1 MVINLGMNWE
11 NFYKDNIVEYIKSL
25 QTNPFELVT
34 LIIDITIVIF
44 LMYCFFKIVRGSR
57 AWQLIKGIALLII
70 ATWMSGLFNLKILN
84 WILTGIMNLGVIAII
99 VIFQPELRRAL
110 EQLGTNKLTQFFGI
124 DKDLSTKTKEDIYK
138 VVIAATELSKAKT
151 GALIVLERDIK
162 IQDIIAT
169 GIPMNAEV
177 SPQLLVN
184 IFEPKTP
191 LHDGAV
197 VISGNKIAAAA
208 CVLPLADDK
217 DIAKELGTRHRAAIG
232 ISKESDSIVVVVSEE
247 TGKIS
252 VAKDGTLIA
261 DVREDVLKKILISN
275 IVTKR
280 FSVEKKERKSKVKEL
295 KEKGLIIFENG
306 ENLKEKNLALTERGK
321 ICAEEITGELKDIEK
336 IAMEKTLEIMEDTQ

>member
-11 NFYKDNIVEYIKSL
+11 NFYKENILVYIKSL
-25 QTNPFELVT
+25 QESPLELIS
-34 LIIDITIVIF
+34 LILDLSIVIF
-44 LMYCFFKIVRGSR
+44 LIYCFLKVVKGSR
-57 AWQLIKGIALLII
+57 AWQLIKGIALLVI
-70 ATWMSGLFNLKILN
+70 ATWASGLLNLKILN

-99 VIFQPELRRAL
+99 VIFQPELRRGL
-110 EQLGTNKLTQFFGI
+110 EQLGTNKFTQFFGL
-124 DKDLSTKTKEDIYK
+124 DKDLATKTKEDIYK
-138 VVIAATELSKAKT
+138 VVIAATELSKTKT
-151 GALIVLERDIK
+151 GALIVIERDIK
-162 IQDIIAT
+162 IQDIIST
-169 GIPMNAEV
+169 GIPMNADV

-208 CVLPLADDK
+208 CVLPLADDN

-232 ISKESDSIVVVVSEE
+232 MSKESDSIVVIVSEE

-280 FSVEKKERKSKVKEL
+280 FTVEKKERANRIKEF
-295 KEKGLIIFENG
+295 KEKM
-306 ENLKEKNLALTERGK
+306 KEEKK
-321 ICAEEITGELKDIEK
+321 EEKKE
-336 IAMEKTLEIMEDTQ
+336 

>member
-1 MVINLGMNWE
+1 MKNIGDLINT
-11 NFYKDNIVEYIKSL
+11 FYEQNILAYIQSL
-25 QTNPFELVT
+25 QEYPIKFVS
-34 LIIDITIVIF
+34 LILDITIVVF
-44 LMYCFFKIVRGSR
+44 LAYELIKIVKGSR
-57 AWQLIKGIALLII
+57 AWQLIKGIAFLVVATGVSKLL
-70 ATWMSGLFNLKILN
+70 NLYILN
-84 WILTGIMNLGVIAII
+84 YILSMIMDWGVILVII
-99 VIFQPELRRAL
+99 IFQPEIRRAL
-110 EQLGTNKLTQFFGI
+110 EQLGGNNRFSRFFGF
-124 DKDLSTKTKEDIYK
+124 DKDIITRTKEDIYK
-138 VVIAATELSKAKT
+138 VVIAAFELAKTHT
-151 GALIVLERDIK
+151 GALIVIERDIK
-162 IQDIIAT
+162 LSDIIAT
-169 GIPMNAEV
+169 GIPMNSEV

-184 IFEPKTP
+184 IFVPNTP

-295 KEKGLIIFENG
+295 KEKWKMKKK
-306 ENLKEKNLALTERGK
+306 KEEK
-321 ICAEEITGELKDIEK
+321 EEKEEEK
-336 IAMEKTLEIMEDTQ
+336 

>member
-1 MVINLGMNWE
+1 MGNSIGIKWQNFLNENILSYINA
-11 NFYKDNIVEYIKSL
+11 IKE
-25 QTNPFELVT
+25 NPFELVT
-34 LIIDITIVIF
+34 IVLDIAIVIF
-44 LMYCFFKIVRGSR
+44 LIYTFLKIVKGSR
-57 AWQLIKGIALLII
+57 AMQLIKGILLLILV
-70 ATWMSGLFNLKILN
+70 TWMSGLLNLKILN
-84 WILTGIMNLGVIAII
+84 SILTGIMNWGVIAIL

-110 EQLGTNKLTQFFGI
+110 EQLGTNKFTQFFGI
-124 DKDLSTKTKEDIYK
+124 DKDIATKTKEDIYK
-138 VVIAATELSKAKT
+138 VVIAATELSKSKT
-151 GALIVLERDIK
+151 GALIVLERDIN

-169 GIPMNAEV
+169 GVPMGAEV

-184 IFEPKTP
+184 IFVPKTP

-197 VISGNKIAAAA
+197 VISNNKIAAAA
-208 CVLPLADDK
+208 CVLPLASDA

-280 FSVEKKERKSKVKEL
+280 FTVDTKRTKVKFSKWREQLKKDKKENEQIEKKVKEE
-295 KEKGLIIFENG
+295 EK
-306 ENLKEKNLALTERGK
+306 
-321 ICAEEITGELKDIEK
+321 
-336 IAMEKTLEIMEDTQ
+336 

>member
-1 MVINLGMNWE
+1 MNWE
-11 NFYKDNIVEYIKSL
+11 NFYKDNIMSYIKSL
-25 QTNPFELVT
+25 QANPLELIT
-34 LIIDITIVIF
+34 LLLDLAIVIF
-44 LMYCFFKIVRGSR
+44 LLYCFLKMVKGSR

-70 ATWMSGLFNLKILN
+70 ATWISGLFNLRILN

-99 VIFQPELRRAL
+99 VIFQPELRRGL
-110 EQLGTNKLTQFFGI
+110 EQLGTNKLTRFFGI
-124 DKDLSTKTKEDIYK
+124 DKDVSTKTKEDIYK
-138 VVIAATELSKAKT
+138 IVIAATELSKAKT
-151 GALIVLERDIK
+151 GALIVIERDIK

-169 GIPMNAEV
+169 GISMEAEV

-197 VISGNKIAAAA
+197 IISGNKIAAAA
-208 CVLPLADDK
+208 CMLPLADDK

-232 ISKESDSIVVVVSEE
+232 ISKEADSIVVIVSEE
-247 TGKIS
+247 TGKMS

-280 FSVEKKERKSKVKEL
+280 FTAEKKERM
-295 KEKGLIIFENG
+295 EKA
-306 ENLKEKNLALTERGK
+306 KKMK
-321 ICAEEITGELKDIEK
+321 EEIKKENKQESK
-336 IAMEKTLEIMEDTQ
+336 

>member
-11 NFYKDNIVEYIKSL
+11 NFYKDNIVSYLKSL
-25 QTNPFELVT
+25 QESPLELIT
-34 LIIDITIVIF
+34 LILDMTIVIF
-44 LMYCFFKIVRGSR
+44 LLYCFLKVVRGSR

-70 ATWMSGLFNLKILN
+70 TTWISGLFNLKILN

-110 EQLGTNKLTQFFGI
+110 EQLGTNKLTRFFGI
-124 DKDLSTKTKEDIYK
+124 DQDVSTKTKEDIYK

-151 GALIVLERDIK
+151 GALIVIERDIK

-169 GIPMNAEV
+169 GIPMEAEV

-197 VISGNKIAAAA
+197 VISGNKISAAA
-208 CVLPLADDK
+208 CVLPLANDK

-232 ISKESDSIVVVVSEE
+232 ISKESDSIVVIVSEE
-247 TGKIS
+247 TGKMS

-280 FSVEKKERKSKVKEL
+280 FTVEKQERKNRLKQIKEEI
-295 KEKGLIIFENG
+295 K
-306 ENLKEKNLALTERGK
+306 KEKNQDENEQENK
-321 ICAEEITGELKDIEK
+321 
-336 IAMEKTLEIMEDTQ
+336 